1 MNVNTRPMPTR
12 DPHRTDLGDTLANV
26 LLGFFGVVAAFL
38 LLPKTVKFLV
48 RRFVLRLLGEVIL
61 FITFGLLTEKVIDW
75 IDEKAPPP
83 TPS

>member
-1 MNVNTRPMPTR
+1 MNANVQPMP
-12 DPHRTDLGDTLANV
+12 PHEPRSTDLGETLTNG

-38 LLPKTVKFLV
+38 LLPKTLKFFV

-75 IDEKAPPP
+75 LDEQAPP
-83 TPS
+83 T